1 MSVPAV
7 PLSTSTLP
15 QGWRATAG
23 RLLRLGEGSAGNELT
38 TFVDG
43 DGAFSAMLA
52 AIHSAQ
58 KRIWF
63 EVYIFAH
70 DALGQRFLAAL
81 TAAAARG
88 VEVKLLVD
96 AVGSSDLRAEHLLPL
111 RTAGGVAVHFNDG
124 LLARFWPFSSRKNM
138 PRALRHVLSFA
149 VRDHR
154 KIMVVD
160 DDDGFC
166 GGMNISCDYGGPAL
180 GNGLFRDT
188 HLLISGPAVTHLA
201 AMFARSWRH
210 ATGVVLDTTTSTPPP
225 PRPEGSHVQILGSD
239 RFLRRRLIQRALY
252 TAVTRAERS
261 ILLTTPYFVPPPR
274 LLTALRRAAGRGVDV
289 QVLTA
294 GVSDVPI
301 ARIAAR
307 HLYSAL
313 LESGVRVWELKGQTL
328 HAKTAVIDGFY
339 AHVGSFN
346 LDRWSYDRNLEVV
359 AMTLD
364 MDFASG
370 MEAVFQADVDLSTEI
385 RRDEWRRRSWLQR
398 VVDYLAWQLARL

>member
-1 MSVPAV
+1 MSS
-7 PLSTSTLP
+7 STPSTILP
-15 QGWRATAG
+15 PDSWRATGA

-38 TFVDG
+38 PFVDG
-43 DGAFSAMLA
+43 DGAFTAMLA
-52 AIHSAQ
+52 AIDSA
-58 KRIWF
+58 RRRVWL

-70 DALGQRFLAAL
+70 DSLGQRFLSAL

-88 VEVKLLVD
+88 VDVKLLVD
-96 AVGSSDLRAEHLLPL
+96 AVGSSDLTATHLLPL
-111 RTAGGVAVHFNDG
+111 RTAGGIAVHFNEG
-124 LLARFWPFSSRKNM
+124 LLGRFWPFGSRKGL
-138 PRALRHVLSFA
+138 PRALRHILSFA

-154 KIMVVD
+154 KIMVID
-160 DDDGFC
+160 DDHGFV
-166 GGMNISCDYGGPAL
+166 GGMNISCDYGGPEL

-188 HLLISGPAVTHLA
+188 HLLISGPAVTTLA
-201 AMFARSWRH
+201 SMFTRSWRH
-210 ATGVVLDTTTSTPPP
+210 ATGELLPTTSMTPPS

-261 ILLTTPYFVPPPR
+261 ILLTTPYFVPPQR
-274 LLTALRRAAGRGVDV
+274 LLTALCRAAERGVDV

-301 ARIAAR
+301 ARVAAR

-313 LESGVRVWELKGQTL
+313 LESGVRVWELKRKTL

-364 MDFASG
+364 ADFASG
-370 MEAVFQADVDLSTEI
+370 MQSMFYADVDHSTEI
-385 RRDEWRRRSWLQR
+385 HRDDWRRRSWLQR
-398 VVDYLAWQLARL
+398 VLDYFGWQLARL

>member
-1 MSVPAV
+1 
-7 PLSTSTLP
+7 
-15 QGWRATAG
+15 
-23 RLLRLGEGSAGNELT
+23 
-38 TFVDG
+38 
-43 DGAFSAMLA
+43 MLA
-52 AIHSAQ
+52 AIHSAT

-63 EVYIFAH
+63 EVYIFAP
-70 DALGQRFLAAL
+70 DTLGLRFLSAL
-81 TAAAARG
+81 TAAATRG

-96 AVGSSDLRAEHLLPL
+96 AVGSSDLRADHLLPL

-124 LLARFWPFSSRKNM
+124 LLARFWPFASRAKL
-138 PRALRHVLSFA
+138 PRALRHILSFA

-154 KIMVVD
+154 KIIIID

-166 GGMNISCDYGGPAL
+166 GGMNISCDYGGPL
-180 GNGLFRDT
+180 YGNGLFRDT
-188 HLLISGPAVTHLA
+188 HLLISGPAVTTLA

-210 ATGVVLDTTTSTPPP
+210 ATGDILPAPTSTPPT
-225 PRPEGSHVQILGSD
+225 RPEGSHVQILGSD

-261 ILLTTPYFVPPPR
+261 IMLTTPYFVPPPL
-274 LLTALRRAAGRGVDV
+274 LLTALRRAASRGVDV

-294 GVSDVPI
+294 GISDVPI

-313 LESGVRVWELKGQTL
+313 LESGVRVWELKGKTL

-364 MDFASG
+364 ADFARG
-370 MEAVFQADVDLSTEI
+370 IEGVFRDDATNSTEI
-385 RRDEWRRRSWLQR
+385 RRDEWRRRSRLQR
-398 VVDYLAWQLARL
+398 FADYVAWQLARL